1 MGIIHKLFFS
11 MGSAVVFFLI
21 FAFASGAA
29 TIIESVYNTQTAWAL
44 VYGAGWFALIQLI
57 LGVNLVYNIYDYL
70 KYNKSPIYLL
80 IFTYISLPYIL
91 LHFN

>member
-21 FAFASGAA
+21 FGVASGAA
-29 TIIESVYNTQTAWAL
+29 TIIESMYNTQTAWAL

-57 LGVNLVYNIYDYL
+57 LGEIGRASCRERVCHEV
-70 KYNKSPIYLL
+70 
-80 IFTYISLPYIL
+80 
-91 LHFN
+91 